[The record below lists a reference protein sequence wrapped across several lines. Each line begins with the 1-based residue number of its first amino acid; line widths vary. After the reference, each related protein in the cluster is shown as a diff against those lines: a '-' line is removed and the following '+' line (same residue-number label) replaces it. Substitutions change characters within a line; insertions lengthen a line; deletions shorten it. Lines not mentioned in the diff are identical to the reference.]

1 MTNLLI
7 KLFIKDNQDTENPKV
22 RTAYGVLSSCVGIF
36 FNVLLFGSKLIIGIM
51 LNSISVTADAFN
63 NLSDAASSIISF
75 IGVILAGKPADED
88 HPFGHGRIEYISAL
102 IVALLV
108 IQVGISFFK
117 DAVAKI
123 MNPEDISFQMISVII
138 LCASIAVKLW
148 LGFFY
153 KKLGKKIN
161 SSIMMA
167 SATDSLSDVF
177 TTFATILALL
187 IYRFTGLNLDGV
199 VGLIVSIVV
208 MWAGVGIA
216 KKTLEPLIGGRID
229 PGLYKAVMEK
239 VESYEGI
246 LGSHDLIIHN
256 YGPDKSMAT
265 IHAEV
270 SRDVDVSV
278 SHELVDKIER
288 DVKRELDIF
297 LVIHMDPFETQN
309 EVLEFI
315 QKQVDEI
322 ITDID
327 TRLEVHDFRMIDGAD
342 IINIFFDLVVP
353 YEYSKKQEEDVQVK
367 ILKKLKGNDDR
378 YQCIITVDK
387 GFMSV

>member
-7 KLFIKDNQDTENPKV
+7 KIFIKNNQDTENPKV

-36 FNVLLFGSKLIIGIM
+36 CNLLLFGFKLIIGIM

-108 IQVGISFFK
+108 IQVGFTFFK
-117 DAVAKI
+117 DAIAKI

-138 LCASIAVKLW
+138 LCISIAVKLW

-153 KKLGKKIN
+153 KKLGRKIN

-177 TTFATILALL
+177 TTSATILSLL
-187 IYRFTGLNLDGV
+187 IFRFFGLNIDGI
-199 VGLIVSIVV
+199 VGLIVSVVV

-216 KKTLEPLIGGRID
+216 KDTLKPLIGGRID
-229 PGLYKAVMEK
+229 PKLYKAVIEK

-270 SRDVDVSV
+270 SREVDVSV

-297 LVIHMDPFETQN
+297 LVIHMDPIETHN
-309 EVLEFI
+309 KELEFI
-315 QKQVDEI
+315 HKQVGEI
-322 ITDID
+322 IVEIDI
-327 TRLEVHDFRMIDGAD
+327 RLEVHDFRMFAEAEN
-342 IINIFFDLVVP
+342 INIFFDLVVP
-353 YEYSKKQEEDVQVK
+353 YEYSKQQEEDVQGE
-367 ILKKLKGNDDR
+367 ILRKLKGNDDR
-378 YQCIITVDK
+378 YQCIITIDK
-387 GFMSV
+387 GFIN

>member
-1 MTNLLI
+1 
-7 KLFIKDNQDTENPKV
+7 LFIKDNQDTENPKV